1 MQDPTCLL
9 SSQNAF
15 HEEKVYIKTD
25 LRYLY
30 VYACN
35 KQTKFTENNL
45 LERNSL
51 AVTFYTSFQKTR
63 GQFLYISIIE
73 RFFETHFIPFPVF
86 LVNTKLQF
94 AGATGKHYHTVSKRP
109 SSVM

>member
-15 HEEKVYIKTD
+15 HEEKAYIKTD

-30 VYACN
+30 VYVCN
-35 KQTKFTENNL
+35 EQTKFTKNNL

-51 AVTFYTSFQKTR
+51 AVTFYTNFQNTR
-63 GQFLYISIIE
+63 GQFLYISIIK
-73 RFFETHFIPFPVF
+73 RVF
-86 LVNTKLQF
+86 
-94 AGATGKHYHTVSKRP
+94 
-109 SSVM
+109 

>member
-15 HEEKVYIKTD
+15 HEEKAYMKTD

-35 KQTKFTENNL
+35 EQTEFTENNL
-45 LERNSL
+45 LE
-51 AVTFYTSFQKTR
+51 
-63 GQFLYISIIE
+63 
-73 RFFETHFIPFPVF
+73 
-86 LVNTKLQF
+86 
-94 AGATGKHYHTVSKRP
+94 
-109 SSVM
+109 

>member
-15 HEEKVYIKTD
+15 HEEEAYIKTD

-35 KQTKFTENNL
+35 EQPKFTENNL

-51 AVTFYTSFQKTR
+51 AATFYTSFQNTR
-63 GQFLYISIIE
+63 GQFLYAI
-73 RFFETHFIPFPVF
+73 
-86 LVNTKLQF
+86 NN
-94 AGATGKHYHTVSKRP
+94 
-109 SSVM
+109 

>member
-1 MQDPTCLL
+1 MQDPTRLL

-15 HEEKVYIKTD
+15 HEEKAYIKTD

-35 KQTKFTENNL
+35 EQTKFTENNL

-51 AVTFYTSFQKTR
+51 AVTFYTSFRYT
-63 GQFLYISIIE
+63 GGPFLYVSIIK
-73 RFFETHFIPFPVF
+73 RVFEIHFIPFPVF
-86 LVNTKLQF
+86 
-94 AGATGKHYHTVSKRP
+94 R
-109 SSVM
+109 